1 MNLADETLAPGREK
15 KAPASGPKL
24 KDVYPLYL
32 ANEAKQPNADL
43 EVTDKFTG
51 KVAFRVAQ
59 ADAATIDAGI
69 AAAVAATEPMAR
81 MPAYER
87 QNVLQHCVDRFK
99 QRFDE
104 LAFALCVEAGKPI
117 KDSEGEV
124 TRLIDTFRIAAEES
138 VRLTGEVQP
147 LDISPRAKGYMGIWK
162 RVPIGP
168 CSFIS
173 PFNFPLNLAAHK
185 IAPAIAVGCPF
196 VMKPASR
203 TPLGAIIMGEVLA
216 ETNLPKGAFS
226 ILPAHREGADLFT
239 EDERLKLLS
248 FTGSPGVGWEL
259 KAKAGKKKVV
269 LELGGNAAVIV
280 DADADLDDAVER
292 IIFGAFYQSGQSC
305 IGVQRI
311 TAHESVYDALRDR
324 LVTKTKT
331 LVAGDPHDR
340 STFIGPMIDVKEATR
355 LDGWIQE
362 AVGKG
367 ATLLCGGRRDGAMLE
382 ATLLEGV
389 DRDTKV
395 YREEAFGPVAILSKF
410 SDFREALAE
419 VNDSKFGLQAGIFTR
434 DLFKMFEAWERL
446 EVGGVVINDVPS
458 YRVDNMPYGGVKD
471 SGLGREGIRFAME
484 DMTEIRNLVIRRRE
498 EGPPKKQTGE

>member
-1 MNLADETLAPGREK
+1 MV
-15 KAPASGPKL
+15 KL
-24 KDVYPLYL
+24 KDTYPLYL
-32 ANEAKQPNADL
+32 NNEAMQPNADL
-43 EVTDKFTG
+43 AVTDKFTG

-69 AAAVAATEPMAR
+69 AGAVEAAEPMAR
-81 MPAYER
+81 MASYER
-87 QNVLQHCVDRFK
+87 QAVLQYCVDRFK
-99 QRFDE
+99 KRQEE
-104 LAFALCVEAGKPI
+104 LAYALCVEAGKPI

-138 VRLTGEVQP
+138 VRMTGEVQP
-147 LDISPRAKGYMGIWK
+147 LDISPRARGYQGIWK

-216 ETNLPKGAFS
+216 ETDLPKGAFS

-239 EDERLKLLS
+239 TDERLKLLS
-248 FTGSPGVGWEL
+248 FTGSPAVGWDL
-259 KAKAGKKKVV
+259 KARAGKKKVV

-280 DADADLDDAVER
+280 DKDADLDDALER
-292 IIFGAFYQSGQSC
+292 VIFGAFYQSGQSC

-311 TAHESVYDALRDR
+311 LIHADVYDRFRDM
-324 LVTKTKT
+324 LVRKTKT
-331 LVAGDPHDR
+331 LVAGDPKDR
-340 STFIGPMIDVKEATR
+340 KVFIGPMIDVNEAQR
-355 LDGWIQE
+355 LDNWIEE
-362 AVGKG
+362 AIGKG
-367 ATLLCGGRRDGAMLE
+367 ARLLCGGKREGAMLE
-382 ATLLEGV
+382 ATLLEDV
-389 DRDTKV
+389 DPATKLNV
-395 YREEAFGPVAILSKF
+395 EEAFGPVALLIPF
-410 SDFREALAE
+410 DDFDAALD
-419 VNDSKFGLQAGIFTR
+419 VVKDSEFGLQAGIFTR
-434 DLFKMFEAWERL
+434 DLFQVLDAWDRL
-446 EVGGVVINDVPS
+446 EVGGVVVGDVPS

-484 DMTEIRNLVIRRRE
+484 DMTEIRNLVIRRR
-498 EGPPKKQTGE
+498 G